1 MENKLNDKKLILL
14 SCIGLV
20 FLFGL
25 CLILLA
31 FANAFDQ
38 SQMRPPVSS
47 PTGPD
52 NVVDISPDEEKEFA
66 FAAITNEDIIEIR
79 NLLGEKQIINL
90 EKRGWRDIKWSPN
103 NETIA
108 VRGLSDREN
117 NVYDIYLFDIKLR
130 NWSKLTN
137 YDLVGEGITSFE
149 WVEDEIIYFKQGGA
163 GDSWIHSLDIR
174 AQSNSIIKLYRVDGE
189 IYGFYDKNGEVLLRN
204 QEKLFVYSIDNT
216 LRLLDSISFREGDS
230 ELTMD
235 IVEVKFGRDSEVIY
249 QSSDNKIVI
258 SDGLDDSV
266 GEIINS
272 IGDILCIR
280 DTSLSILEEN
290 GIRIVDINNP
300 LIFSFFESEL
310 PINAR
315 GAVCY
320 NNSGVL
326 IQLGE
331 LEWIF
336 VEDGDFEVAEFAL
349 NSVEI
354 DPKNF
359 IKI

>member
-1 MENKLNDKKLILL
+1 MENKLNDKKLVFL

-38 SQMRPPVSS
+38 SQIRPPVSS

-52 NVVDISPDEEKEFA
+52 NIVDIGPEDEKEFT
-66 FAAITNEDIIEIR
+66 FAVITNEDIIELR

-90 EKRGWRDIKWSPN
+90 EKRNWKDIRWSPN
-103 NETIA
+103 NDTIA

-117 NVYDIYLFDIKLR
+117 GVYDIYLFDIQLR
-130 NWSKLTN
+130 NWSKLSN
-137 YDLVGEGITSFE
+137 YDLVGEGISSFE
-149 WVEDEIIYFKQGGA
+149 WVDDEIIYFKQGSE
-163 GDSWIHSLDIR
+163 GDSWIHSLDVR

-189 IYGFYDKNGEVLLRN
+189 IYSFYKKNGEIILRN
-204 QEKLFVYSIDNT
+204 NGGLFVYSIDNT
-216 LRLLDSISFREGDS
+216 LRALDRIFYREGETDLS
-230 ELTMD
+230 ID
-235 IVEVKFGRDSEVIY
+235 IIDVKFGRDDEVIF

-258 SDGLDDSV
+258 SDGLDESF

-272 IGDILCIR
+272 TGDILCIR
-280 DTSLSILEEN
+280 DTALSVLEQS
-290 GIRIVDINNP
+290 GVRIIDINNVS
-300 LIFSFFESEL
+300 IFSFFESEL

-336 VEDGDFEVAEFAL
+336 VEDGDFEVAQFAL
-349 NSVEI
+349 NSDEI